1 MWGGWVVGE
10 LGGAVDVVVDSP
22 STTTST
28 APVSKTSSNKFARYN
43 AKRKEQKVEDQ
54 RARRLKQKESKP
66 IKKRKEQKVEDQPI
80 KKRKEQ
86 KVEDQR
92 ARRLKQKESKP
103 IKKRERETR
112 TAINKRHNAK
122 RRQPAVQDLAGEV
135 SVLCC
140 GKCKKFAKVW
150 CGVCSVN
157 LCQACDT
164 KVHRKREM
172 KTHVR
177 SKCSTF
183 DFDKQL
189 NQLTGADVSDEEWRR
204 SFLEPIT
211 IERHAAAASL
221 FKELTSLDNFPDAG
235 LRCACCVR
243 PLAKNK
249 MSTVALSKLP
259 NLSVLSATGRQTLQE
274 PRHA

>member
-1 MWGGWVVGE
+1 M
-10 LGGAVDVVVDSP
+10 
-22 STTTST
+22 ST
-28 APVSKTSSNKFARYN
+28 APVSKPSSNKYARYN

-157 LCQACDT
+157 LCQACDN
-164 KVHRKREM
+164 KVHRKQQM

-189 NQLTGADVSDEEWRR
+189 NQLTG
-204 SFLEPIT
+204 
-211 IERHAAAASL
+211 
-221 FKELTSLDNFPDAG
+221 
-235 LRCACCVR
+235 
-243 PLAKNK
+243 
-249 MSTVALSKLP
+249 
-259 NLSVLSATGRQTLQE
+259 
-274 PRHA
+274 